1 MFQLA
6 LLLGLGYLAL
16 KPPKVKKDTLVITD
30 DPEVAKG
37 LKGGGMISQSNLD
50 IDLTEGL
57 DMETYKAEANE
68 EWGGTDDIGG
78 GAGNRVF
85 DDGKGDDS
93 GLGGGGSVP
102 VDRPETSGIKD
113 VDVSYISDLGKDQSD
128 TISKYQSDKAT
139 AKNYP
144 SWDSKGASATATRG
158 TTKGKTPPAKKFT
171 GDDWEWTDF
180 DGVDEGNHRARTNFD
195 GV

>member
-1 MFQLA
+1 MFQL
-6 LLLGLGYLAL
+6 LLFLGLGYLAL

-50 IDLTEGL
+50 IDLTEGQ
-57 DMETYKAEANE
+57 DVETYSAETNE

-78 GAGNRVF
+78 AGNRVF
-85 DDGKGDDS
+85 DDGKDDDS

-113 VDVSYISDLGKDQSD
+113 VDVSYISELGKDQSS
-128 TISKYQSDKAT
+128 TISKYQSDKGT
-139 AKNYP
+139 PKNYP

-158 TTKGKTPPAKKFT
+158 KTKAPPTKKFT
-171 GDDWEWTDF
+171 GFDGVEDENDYSYSDF
-180 DGVDEGNHRARTNFD
+180 DGIND
-195 GV
+195 